1 MPQIIEKSGLSYFMT
16 TKLGW
21 NEYNVFPYDTFM
33 WKGIDGSQVLTHLI
47 TTRNYLP
54 GCSLKDMPNGSTTY
68 NGLQNPSQ
76 IKGTWQRYQNK
87 ETSCDVLTLLRIWGR
102 RRRSYR
108 GNAGAEPQNGKR
120 RCGCTLCTSD
130 LCKRLLPYFGKQ
142 DGPKL
147 SSFLERRIVSGI
159 S

>member
-1 MPQIIEKSGLSYFMT
+1 MLWLPDVFGYSAAMPQIMKKSGLSYFMT

-87 ETSCDVLTLLRIWGR
+87 ETSCDVLPATDMGTE
-102 RRRSYR
+102 
-108 GNAGAEPQNGKR
+108 AEVLQRKCWSRAAEWKTALWVYPVYVR
-120 RCGCTLCTSD
+120 PL
-130 LCKRLLPYFGKQ
+130 
-142 DGPKL
+142 
-147 SSFLERRIVSGI
+147 
-159 S
+159 